1 MVNCANVINHFIF
14 VFFLYFFLSPLLP
27 RRSVYC
33 FNFEDFTG
41 CFNFED
47 FTDQVSQRGGYSG
60 FQVTGMIDSRAPV
73 LSLARYFHAPATQAR
88 IEPKVKTQKNP

>member
-47 FTDQVSQRGGYSG
+47 FTDQVSQGGG
-60 FQVTGMIDSRAPV
+60 GV
-73 LSLARYFHAPATQAR
+73 LGISSDGDDRLARAR
-88 IEPKVKTQKNP
+88 SLFSPLLPRACYAG

>member
-33 FNFEDFTG
+33 FNFEDFT
-41 CFNFED
+41 
-47 FTDQVSQRGGYSG
+47 DQVSGGG
-60 FQVTGMIDSRAPV
+60 GGGTRA
-73 LSLARYFHAPATQAR
+73 SS
-88 IEPKVKTQKNP
+88 KTQKNPVTVKPIDWIEAIEVSYTDGHHGTMQTIV